1 MSLKHTLFAGAAIM
15 TRGPMI
21 AFSPDDDGGG
31 ASAPAAETENP
42 APEAPEGAEA
52 PEGQAAG
59 ETPASEVPEGG
70 EQPAP
75 DEPKKPK
82 SPVAQLQGRVGHLT
96 KQLHEKDAD
105 LNAERSRRE
114 ALEALFAAQGKNP
127 DGTDA
132 PAPKPAT
139 PSATLTKGSPEW
151 NEAVKAE
158 ARQLA
163 AAESFTNQCNAIF
176 DEGAKKHG
184 DIFKEGVAN
193 LNALGLMDA
202 NLVNAAIATG
212 AAPDVLNALGSDVDE
227 AQRIAAL
234 QPVQM
239 GVELAKL
246 AGKLQAPKAAP
257 QVSRAP
263 APITPVGSSV
273 KGDADIYDPKLSDED
288 YYARRKAMGA
298 KFVR

>member
-1 MSLKHTLFAGAAIM
+1 MSLKHTLFTGAALM

-21 AFSPDDDGGG
+21 TFSPDGEEGGG
-31 ASAPAAETENP
+31 EPAPAEIP
-42 APEAPEGAEA
+42 AAEAPEGAAA
-52 PEGQAAG
+52 PEGQAEGEKPAG
-59 ETPASEVPEGG
+59 EASEGEAKPEG
-70 EQPAP
+70 E
-75 DEPKKPK
+75 EPKKPK

-96 KQLHEKDAD
+96 KQLHEKDGE
-105 LNAERSRRE
+105 LLAERQRRE

-132 PAPKPAT
+132 PAPKPAA

-151 NEAVKAE
+151 NEAVKEE
-158 ARQLA
+158 ARKVA
-163 AAESFTNQCNAIF
+163 AQESFNAQCNAIF

-184 DIFKEGVAN
+184 DAFKDGVAT

-212 AAPDVLNALGSDVDE
+212 AAPDVLNALGSDTEE
-227 AQRIAAL
+227 AQRIAGL

-246 AGKLQAPKAAP
+246 ASRLSASKAAP

-263 APITPVGSSV
+263 APITPLGGSV
-273 KGDADIYDPKLSDED
+273 KGDADIYDPKLSDEE

>member
-1 MSLKHTLFAGAAIM
+1 MSETTDTGADTSATDTTAVTTTDATDTTTTTTTDAG
-15 TRGPMI
+15 
-21 AFSPDDDGGG
+21 DGGDTG
-31 ASAPAAETENP
+31 GDAGSTDTGQTDQQQTE
-42 APEAPEGAEA
+42 
-52 PEGQAAG
+52 
-59 ETPASEVPEGG
+59 
-70 EQPAP
+70 
-75 DEPKKPK
+75 EPKKPK

-114 ALEALFAAQGKNP
+114 ALEALFAAQGKKP
-127 DGTDA
+127 DGSDA

-139 PSATLTKGSPEW
+139 SSATLTKGSPEW
-151 NEAVKAE
+151 NEAVNAE
-158 ARQLA
+158 AKHIVAGQA
-163 AAESFTNQCNAIF
+163 FTAQCNAIF

-184 DIFKEGVAN
+184 DTFKEGVAN

-239 GVELAKL
+239 GVELADRK
-246 AGKLQAPKAAP
+246 
-257 QVSRAP
+257 
-263 APITPVGSSV
+263 SV
-273 KGDADIYDPKLSDED
+273 
-288 YYARRKAMGA
+288 
-298 KFVR
+298 V